1 MAAKEPDRPKALF
14 NYGRYSGMAF
24 QMLAII
30 LLGVFG
36 GVKLDKCL
44 GLSFPV
50 FTLIL
55 SILSVGLAIYQ
66 AIRELLK
73 ITSSKSNY
81 KKDVTK

>member
-1 MAAKEPDRPKALF
+1 MAVKEPDRPKTLF

-36 GVKLDKCL
+36 GVKLDKWL
-44 GLSFPV
+44 ELTFPV
-50 FTLIL
+50 FTLVL
-55 SILSVGLAIYQ
+55 SILSVALSIYQ

-73 ITSSKSNY
+73 ITANKSNH
-81 KKDVTK
+81 KKDATK

>member
-1 MAAKEPDRPKALF
+1 MAVEEPSRPKTLF

-36 GVKLDKCL
+36 GVKLDRWL

-50 FTLIL
+50 FTLVL
-55 SILSVGLAIYQ
+55 SILSVSLSIYQ

-73 ITSSKSNY
+73 ITSTKSNH
-81 KKDVTK
+81 KKDTTK